1 MAQEARNIQESLKE
15 NYRLAIIA
23 GIIILLMGM
32 IAIASPFVSGIP
44 IVIIVGIMLIIGG
57 ISQFAFTLK
66 LSFTGVYYPILLVPT
81 LVIGADMVMSP
92 GDALSSL
99 TILLVTYLV
108 ASGLFETIM
117 SIKICPHNGCAWVL
131 LSGIVSVL
139 FSVIIFNHYP
149 VPDLSF
155 IVILLGV
162 RLLFSGLSLIMLG
175 IASRDL
181 SPNI

>member
-1 MAQEARNIQESLKE
+1 MAQEARNTKESLKE
-15 NYRLAIIA
+15 NYRLGIIA

-32 IAIASPFVSGIP
+32 IAIASPFVPGLS
-44 IVIIVGIMLIIGG
+44 IVIIAGIMLIIGG
-57 ISQFAFTLK
+57 ISQFVFALK
-66 LSFTGVYYPILLVPT
+66 LSFTGLFPILLIPT
-81 LVIGADMVMSP
+81 IVIGADMVMSP
-92 GDALSSL
+92 GDALASL

-117 SIKICPHNGCAWVL
+117 SIKICPHNGCTWVL

-162 RLLFSGLSLIMLG
+162 RLIFSGWSLIMLG
-175 IASRDL
+175 FTSRDL